1 MIILARQDGILRLA
15 SESEIKETWQYRM
28 IDKTESYCLIDY
40 DAEKAQ
46 PIVKSILNDLD
57 LFPELKILK
66 QIRIFVVVLS
76 ILSIFLSSFI
86 LIFKP
91 SKEFIT
97 EKLEANKQTTAQ
109 KKASTEALEM
119 KSIINQIW
127 QIEAPAQKK

>member
-1 MIILARQDGILRLA
+1 
-15 SESEIKETWQYRM
+15 M